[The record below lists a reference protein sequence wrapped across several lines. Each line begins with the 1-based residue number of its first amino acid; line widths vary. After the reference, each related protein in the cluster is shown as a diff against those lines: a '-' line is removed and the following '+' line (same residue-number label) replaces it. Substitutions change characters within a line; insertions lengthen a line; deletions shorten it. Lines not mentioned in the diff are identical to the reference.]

1 MDIIID
7 TDPGLDDALALMLAI
22 KSQLFNIKA
31 ITTVA
36 GNSTIENT
44 TRNAR
49 FVLRLLQEPNIPI
62 YSGSH
67 KPINRALIKA
77 IVHGRSGLEGITSLN
92 TIRPS
97 LTNNAVSKIL
107 SIIRNSDSKITLV
120 ALGPLTNIAK
130 ALLKDEE
137 TMNKLNKIVIM
148 GGAIKVPGNKNRVAE
163 FNMFVDP
170 EAADIVFRSNIKKVL
185 IPLDACN
192 DIKMTLSDFRKISNV
207 KLRKL
212 IISMIKPYIRN
223 ILAEEG
229 VNAALMYDP
238 LTIYYLINPDSCKK
252 ASHHVLIEKK
262 GEVTRGMTVAE
273 LRESKKSKSNVIVIE
288 KVPVKKF
295 KRDFIRLLSA

>member
-1 MDIIID
+1 
-7 TDPGLDDALALMLAI
+7 
-22 KSQLFNIKA
+22 
-31 ITTVA
+31 
-36 GNSTIENT
+36 
-44 TRNAR
+44 
-49 FVLRLLQEPNIPI
+49 
-62 YSGSH
+62 
-67 KPINRALIKA
+67 
-77 IVHGRSGLEGITSLN
+77 
-92 TIRPS
+92 
-97 LTNNAVSKIL
+97 
-107 SIIRNSDSKITLV
+107 
-120 ALGPLTNIAK
+120 
-130 ALLKDEE
+130 
-137 TMNKLNKIVIM
+137 M